1 MRKFKIFID
10 SCGEMPREMR
20 EPLGVEFIPMT
31 LTINE
36 KSGIKEIPALVDYD
50 GEYDFK
56 AFYDAMRNGTRFK
69 TAAINAAEF
78 TPYFTKAL
86 EEGFDVLYLACSS
99 GLSVS
104 VGIAANLAKELEA
117 KYPGSKVIALDTLI
131 SGFPIADMAIIADR
145 MMKAGKGVEEVAAY
159 IESRKMKYNQFATV
173 ESLTY
178 LKDAGR
184 VTASSAFFGNLFN
197 VKPIIISD
205 AKGHN
210 VAVKKMKGR
219 RAALDEIV
227 RLSVDAAEDIE
238 HQTVY
243 ISHADCLED
252 AEYLKA
258 KLLESA
264 KPADVVIGKVGPI
277 IGASSGPGVIIMY
290 VYGKEVTYV
299 GE

>member
-10 SCGEMPREMR
+10 SCGEMAKEMR
-20 EPLGVEFIPMT
+20 DAHGVLFVPMT

-36 KSGIKEIPALVDYD
+36 KGGIKEIPALVDYD

-56 AFYDAMRNGTRFK
+56 GFYDAMRNGTRFK
-69 TAAINAAEF
+69 TAAVNEAEF
-78 TPYFTKAL
+78 APYFEKVL
-86 EEGFDVLYLACSS
+86 EEGFDILYLACSS
-99 GLSVS
+99 GLSIS
-104 VGIAANLAKELEA
+104 VNNAAKLGKKLEE
-117 KYPGSKVIALDTLI
+117 KYPGSAVVAVDTLI
-131 SGFPIADMAIIADR
+131 SGFPIADMAILADNL
-145 MMKAGKGVEEVAAY
+145 MKEGKGVREVAEV
-159 IESRKMKYNQFATV
+159 IEGRKAKYNQFATV
-173 ESLTY
+173 ESLNY

-197 VKPIIISD
+197 IKPIIISD

-210 VAVKKMKGR
+210 VAMKKMKGR

-227 RLSVDAAEDIE
+227 RLSVEAAEDIE
-238 HQTVY
+238 NQTVY
-243 ISHADCLED
+243 ISHGDCLED

-258 KLLESA
+258 KLLEVA
-264 KPADVVIGKVGPI
+264 KPKEVIIGKVGPI
-277 IGASSGPGVIIMY
+277 IGASSGPGCIIMY